1 MSYCLNLNSG
11 RETAGEGCEGKR
23 LSRSLVCFSQFFP
36 VIKRR
41 GTVGILFS
49 FYVFVFLGW
58 WFDWY
63 WCRGSTS
70 SKGKSISFA
79 RFWRKDPV
87 LVSIL
92 HQSGVLI
99 TTLGSAWYQFEC
111 VWHLLVSEIDEYY
124 ADVRYERIAILNA
137 LGAYYSYLGKIETK
151 QREKEEHFILATQYY
166 NKASRIDMHE
176 SSTWVGKG
184 NHDSDNLYGVV
195 CWIYMDV
202 LIPELLQAPKV
213 RSFMPLKLIIL
224 FLDHLYPRKERLR
237 WIFPIEEAESMVEL
251 MVKPNTLDSKVS

>member
-1 MSYCLNLNSG
+1 M
-11 RETAGEGCEGKR
+11 
-23 LSRSLVCFSQFFP
+23 
-36 VIKRR
+36 
-41 GTVGILFS
+41 
-49 FYVFVFLGW
+49 
-58 WFDWY
+58 
-63 WCRGSTS
+63 
-70 SKGKSISFA
+70 
-79 RFWRKDPV
+79 
-87 LVSIL
+87 
-92 HQSGVLI
+92 
-99 TTLGSAWYQFEC
+99 
-111 VWHLLVSEIDEYY
+111 LVSEIDEYY

-213 RSFMPLKLIIL
+213 RSFMPLILIIL